1 MDSTKRKLST
11 SFITNV
17 ASSMG
22 QDMNNFVLVKH
33 YGKFSIDM
41 EDARNAMMLYDN
53 VDVYYSHFS
62 NNEMVA
68 SFEPFLTI
76 IKNCYIKYYSDK
88 SIDEYLSLFDVYSLH
103 RSFFKSYIESGS
115 CERYEPYV
123 LDDIGYEKKKMFES
137 MTHIIIELSK
147 QYPMLI
153 IIDNIHMVTQS
164 TITFLNQLIDN
175 PDNKNIGIFAAYN
188 DLKHTPSV
196 TSDTWAQYIK
206 IATTKHFVYEG
217 GFYESKEDTE
227 ELSKFV
233 FNGKRAYEYLLK
245 LRLMYCA
252 VDLEQADFYLQKIHE
267 KLSNEKMN
275 LDYSRFCRESG

>member
-11 SFITNV
+11 SLITNV
-17 ASSMG
+17 VSSMG

-103 RSFFKSYIESGS
+103 RSFLDGS
-115 CERYEPYV
+115 
-123 LDDIGYEKKKMFES
+123 
-137 MTHIIIELSK
+137 
-147 QYPMLI
+147 
-153 IIDNIHMVTQS
+153 
-164 TITFLNQLIDN
+164 ITCD
-175 PDNKNIGIFAAYN
+175 
-188 DLKHTPSV
+188 
-196 TSDTWAQYIK
+196 
-206 IATTKHFVYEG
+206 
-217 GFYESKEDTE
+217 
-227 ELSKFV
+227 
-233 FNGKRAYEYLLK
+233 
-245 LRLMYCA
+245 
-252 VDLEQADFYLQKIHE
+252 
-267 KLSNEKMN
+267 
-275 LDYSRFCRESG
+275 CRSEILTR